1 MASPNVV
8 ELSATNWEQ
17 EVVQSDRPVLVDFW
31 GPGCGPCDRLAPVI
45 DRLAD
50 RYAGRLKV
58 GKVNAHQDMELAVH
72 FGIAAI
78 PQVFFFHGGPQPR
91 ERLVGY
97 TSEAELEK
105 VIHRVLGA

>member
-8 ELSATNWEQ
+8 ELSETNWEH

-31 GPGCGPCDRLAPVI
+31 GPGCPPCERLAPVI

-50 RYAGRLKV
+50 RYAGRVKV
-58 GKVNAHQDMELAVH
+58 GKVNTREDMELAVR
-72 FGIAAI
+72 FGIATI

-91 ERLVGY
+91 ERFVGY
-97 TSEAELEK
+97 TPEGELDK
-105 VIHRVLGA
+105 AIHRLLGA